1 MYSHHQARAHRC
13 GRALSGLGYIY
24 MWRTTMGYR
33 SIQVRIKEHT
43 EQKQGES
50 TSGGRPRRKFA
61 KQSIPKLSE
70 ALKMGAFT
78 LSGIDEVRIK
88 HDHNNIPGGGRA
100 ITRAC
105 VAAGYTG
112 PDEFHEVAK
121 FINTTWPWT
130 WNYVSDRTA
139 FCDAGMAI
147 ITDVTALSDEGRT
160 MSEIGD
166 WMAGI
171 ESHRLS

>member
-1 MYSHHQARAHRC
+1 MS
-13 GRALSGLGYIY
+13 
-24 MWRTTMGYR
+24 YR
-33 SIQVRIKEHT
+33 SIQVRIKDHT
-43 EQKQGES
+43 DQRKGES
-50 TSGGRPRRKFA
+50 TSVGRPRRKFA

-70 ALKMGAFT
+70 ALKMVAFT
-78 LSGIDEVRIK
+78 LGHDEVRIK
-88 HDHNNIPGGGRA
+88 HDHNNIPSGGRT

-112 PDEFHEVAK
+112 PDEFQEVAT

-130 WNYVSDRTA
+130 WNYVSDRTG

-147 ITDVTALSDEGRT
+147 FTDVTALSDEGRT
-160 MSEIGD
+160 MSEISD